1 MTTPNASPFSL
12 RPWPIGDKKPKNL
25 GEFIARVNAERGGF
39 RNVTEAQLREEIA
52 AQENGHVEVERSS
65 DEEEEEEESDA
76 DKGKNVMEAREEVLK
91 NLE

>member
-1 MTTPNASPFSL
+1 MTTPNPSPFSL

-39 RNVTEAQLREEIA
+39 RNVTEAKLREEIA
-52 AQENGHVEVERSS
+52 AQEDGRVEIERSS
-65 DEEEEEEESDA
+65 DEEEEEEETDA
-76 DKGKNVMEAREEVLK
+76 DKSKNVMEARDEVLK